1 MVCEP
6 INQQHFS
13 ASYIQSF
20 GVQLLSWFETD
31 EKWLTKI
38 LVRKQSKVLCS
49 FGAVRVWFDYI
60 VASKSE
66 LNDEL

>member
-13 ASYIQSF
+13 ASYIQFF
-20 GVQLLSWFETD
+20 GVKLLSWFETD

-38 LVRKQSKVLCS
+38 
-49 FGAVRVWFDYI
+49 FGQKAI
-60 VASKSE
+60 
-66 LNDEL
+66 